1 MIYPNINS
9 IAATCEVTRP
19 KFSRATTYALPDF
32 VYVAITSRYEN
43 VITKSMKRITAI
55 NGGKI
60 VNAANPNAGIS
71 ATKICSPPYA
81 EDEMQSEER
90 IP

>member
-1 MIYPNINS
+1 
-9 IAATCEVTRP
+9 
-19 KFSRATTYALPDF
+19 
-32 VYVAITSRYEN
+32 
-43 VITKSMKRITAI
+43 VITKSIKRMTAI
-55 NGGKI
+55 IGGKI